1 MDKHGCDHLMVVDGA
16 RVVVG
21 TLERHD
27 LPPMSASESRSL
39 QRRPEVVEAREEHSQ
54 GVANTI
60 QPGGLHVYAERPRI
74 KRRRA

>member
-1 MDKHGCDHLMVVDGA
+1 
-16 RVVVG
+16 
-21 TLERHD
+21 
-27 LPPMSASESRSL
+27 MSASESRSL